1 MIEAF
6 IKLLLEILRKT
17 RAGQIILETAPAL
30 ILFFVDPL
38 GVVAYQARVIDN
50 SIAVL
55 TQFSHKTGPEKQ
67 LAVVLID
74 QEALDTWRV
83 DWPITY
89 ERTAGLIHALACA
102 QAIGVFFDF
111 TLSEKFNLA
120 EGKSDLEAAVLGPP
134 TGACAD
140 GNPPAPIK
148 VFFGKA
154 QNIETALALSL
165 DRDNRAFSINDDA
178 EDSIYP
184 AGSVEFPDSPVPIA
198 QATPAFGVIRS
209 VPRLWPPNEE
219 DANRACSTP
228 DPRPKCW
235 LKPLAIQWSA
245 NVDPDQGA
253 VSDTSCRGFPGWLD
267 VVAGSLG
274 ITTEGR
280 FETCPPILTL
290 KAQDLF
296 RDRKYIAEHG
306 NPADLLRGRF
316 VFVGTELAGLNDE
329 VFSPVHGY
337 LPGVYKHA
345 VAADNLLSHLKDRTD
360 YPTVPRPWLLG
371 TMVVITYLVIE
382 TFKECSDGLPDYKLT
397 LWRLTLEARK
407 PAVAAAAVGA
417 LFLGSGGFIGGN
429 GRCRCCSR
437 FLATT

>member
-1 MIEAF
+1 
-6 IKLLLEILRKT
+6 
-17 RAGQIILETAPAL
+17 
-30 ILFFVDPL
+30 
-38 GVVAYQARVIDN
+38 VIDN

-89 ERTAGLIHALACA
+89 ERTAALIHALACA
-102 QAIGVFFDF
+102 QAVGVFFDF

-120 EGKSDLEAAVLGPP
+120 EGKGDLEAAVLGPP

-140 GNPPAPIK
+140 GNPPAAIK

-209 VPRLWPPNEE
+209 VPQLWPPNEE

-245 NVDPDQGA
+245 KVDPDQA
-253 VSDTSCRGFPGWLD
+253 PFRTRV
-267 VVAGSLG
+267 VVA
-274 ITTEGR
+274 
-280 FETCPPILTL
+280 
-290 KAQDLF
+290 
-296 RDRKYIAEHG
+296 
-306 NPADLLRGRF
+306 
-316 VFVGTELAGLNDE
+316 
-329 VFSPVHGY
+329 SPV
-337 LPGVYKHA
+337 
-345 VAADNLLSHLKDRTD
+345 
-360 YPTVPRPWLLG
+360 
-371 TMVVITYLVIE
+371 
-382 TFKECSDGLPDYKLT
+382 
-397 LWRLTLEARK
+397 
-407 PAVAAAAVGA
+407 
-417 LFLGSGGFIGGN
+417 GS
-429 GRCRCCSR
+429 
-437 FLATT
+437 T